1 LLVKSTAL
9 AAVLTTAGLAG
20 CAVGPD
26 YQKPGVRTPAA
37 FVAEATTGSSHASR
51 RTEVDLRQWWRSL
64 RDKELDSLVDRAL
77 TSNFNLAIALARIQ
91 AAREQIV
98 VVAGAALP
106 QATISAGGGSG
117 TSSDETR
124 GRASPAFRSAE
135 NAKNLNAIDE
145 AGGFAAGWDLD
156 LFGKV
161 KRRVEAAT
169 DEAEALNDARDWIYV
184 TVAADVARAY
194 LDMRAQERELVVL
207 GQNINA
213 ARTSLNLAQS
223 RLDRGL
229 TNELDV
235 SLAKRELGTLE
246 AGQGPLR
253 AQIEASQHA
262 IAVLLGE
269 YPETLTKELAR
280 GGPIPVLP
288 RHVPVGIPADLLRR
302 RPDIQQA
309 ERQLAAANA
318 DIGAAI
324 ANLFPDVVLVGSAG
338 LQGGPRSSSTLLP
351 YTGIWSIGPALNAP
365 FLDFGALDAQVKVA
379 DFRTQALLV
388 GYREA
393 IVRAVQQVDD
403 ADAAFHAQQERL
415 ADLDRALTAAH
426 EATRIAT
433 ERYDR
438 GLTDFLNVLD
448 AERQEYGLEESRVA
462 ARQVE
467 AEALVGL
474 FRALGGGWPLKQNLP
489 EIPKPEPAVAAA
501 VKYLMNPEQGPLN
514 PAGNPSGSRP

>member
-1 LLVKSTAL
+1 MKLSNSCA
-9 AAVLTTAGLAG
+9 AWAVLAVLSG

-26 YQKPGVRTPAA
+26 YFRPEVRTPAA
-37 FVAEATTGSSHASR
+37 FVAEATAGSSHASR
-51 RTEVDLRQWWRSL
+51 RTEVDLRQWWRCL

-77 TSNFNLAIALARIQ
+77 TSDFDLAIALARIQ
-91 AAREQIV
+91 AAREQVI

-106 QATISAGGGSG
+106 DVTISAGGGGG
-117 TSSDETR
+117 TGSDETK
-124 GRASPAFRSAE
+124 GGASPVFRAAE
-135 NAKNLNAIDE
+135 NGRNLNAIDE

-156 LFGKV
+156 LFGRV
-161 KRRVEAAT
+161 KRQVEAAT
-169 DEAEALNDARDWIYV
+169 DEAEALKDARDWIYV

-194 LDMRAQERELVVL
+194 LDMRAQQQELMVL
-207 GQNINA
+207 GQNIGV
-213 ARTSLNLAQS
+213 ARASLNLAQS
-223 RLDRGL
+223 RLERGL

-235 SLAKRELGTLE
+235 SLAQRELGSLE
-246 AGQGPLR
+246 AEQGPLH
-253 AQIEASQHA
+253 AQIEASRHA
-262 IAVLLGE
+262 IAVLLGQ
-269 YPETLTKELAR
+269 YPETLAKELAR
-280 GGPIPVLP
+280 GGAAPVLP
-288 RHVPVGIPADLLRR
+288 QHVPAGVPADLLRR

-324 ANLFPDVVLVGSAG
+324 ADLFPEVVLTGSLGA
-338 LQGGPRSSSTLLP
+338 QGGPRSSSTLLP
-351 YTGIWSIGPALNAP
+351 YTAIWSIGPGLNAP

-393 IVRAVQQVDD
+393 IVQAVRQVDD
-403 ADAAFHAQQERL
+403 AGAAFHAQQERL

-426 EATRIAT
+426 DATRIAT

-438 GLTDFLNVLD
+438 GLTDYLNVLD
-448 AERQEYGLEESRVA
+448 AERQEYGLEESQVA

-474 FRALGGGWPLKQNLP
+474 FRALGGGWPVKENLP
-489 EIPKPEPAVAAA
+489 DIPKPEPAVGAA
-501 VKYLMNPEQGPLN
+501 VKYLINPDEGPLS
-514 PAGNPSGSRP
+514 PAGNPSK

>member
-1 LLVKSTAL
+1 MKLSSSCAAL
-9 AAVLTTAGLAG
+9 AAAVALSG

-26 YQKPGVRTPAA
+26 YLEPFVQTPHA
-37 FVAEATTGSSHASR
+37 FVAEAAVGSSHASR

-77 TSNFNLAIALARIQ
+77 ISNFDLAIALARVQ
-91 AAREQIV
+91 AAREQII

-106 QATISAGGGSG
+106 QVDISAGGGGG
-117 TSSDETR
+117 TGSDETR
-124 GRASPAFRSAE
+124 GRATPAFRSAE

-145 AGGFAAGWDLD
+145 AGGFVAGWDLD
-156 LFGKV
+156 LFGRV
-161 KRRVEAAT
+161 KRQVEAAT
-169 DEAEALNDARDWIYV
+169 DQAEAYKDARDWIYV

-194 LDMRAQERELVVL
+194 LDMRAQEQELVVL

-213 ARTSLNLAQS
+213 ARASLNLAQS

-246 AGQGPLR
+246 AEQGPLR
-253 AQIEASQHA
+253 AQIEASRHA

-269 YPETLTKELAR
+269 YPETLAVELAR
-280 GGPIPVLP
+280 GGPAPVLP
-288 RHVPVGIPADLLRR
+288 QHVPVGIPADLLRR

-309 ERQLAAANA
+309 ERLLAAANA

-324 ANLFPDVVLVGSAG
+324 ADLFPDVVLTGSAG
-338 LQGGPRSSSTLLP
+338 LQGGPRSSNTLLP
-351 YTGIWSIGPALNAP
+351 FTAIWSIGPAVNAP
-365 FLDFGALDAQVKVA
+365 FLDFGALDAEVKVA

-393 IVRAVQQVDD
+393 IVQAVQQVDD
-403 ADAAFHAQQERL
+403 AGAAFHAQQERL
-415 ADLDRALTAAH
+415 ADLDRALTAAR
-426 EATRIAT
+426 EATRVAT

-438 GLTDFLNVLD
+438 GLTDYLNVLD
-448 AERQEYGLEESRVA
+448 AERQQYSLEESQVA

-474 FRALGGGWPLKQNLP
+474 FRALGGGWPVKENLP
-489 EIPKPEPAVAAA
+489 DIPQPQPAVAAA
-501 VKYLMNPEQGPLN
+501 VKYLINPNEGPLN
-514 PAGNPSGSRP
+514 PAGNPSASRP

>member
-1 LLVKSTAL
+1 MKLSSSCAAL
-9 AAVLTTAGLAG
+9 AAAAALSG

-26 YQKPGVRTPAA
+26 YFKPDVRTPAA
-37 FVAEATTGSSHASR
+37 FVAEAAAGSSHASR

-77 TSNFNLAIALARIQ
+77 TSNFDLAIALARIQ
-91 AAREQIV
+91 AAREQII

-106 QATISAGGGSG
+106 QVTISAGGGGG
-117 TSSDETR
+117 TGSDETR

-135 NAKNLNAIDE
+135 NAKNLNAIGE

-156 LFGKV
+156 LFGRV
-161 KRRVEAAT
+161 KRQVEAAT
-169 DEAEALNDARDWIYV
+169 DEAEALKDARDWIYV

-194 LDMRAQERELVVL
+194 LDMRAQQQELVVL

-213 ARTSLNLAQS
+213 ARASLNLAQS

-246 AGQGPLR
+246 AEQGPLR
-253 AQIEASQHA
+253 AQIEASRHA

-269 YPETLTKELAR
+269 YPETLAVELAR
-280 GGPIPVLP
+280 GGPAPVLP
-288 RHVPVGIPADLLRR
+288 QHVPVGIPADLLRR

-324 ANLFPDVVLVGSAG
+324 ADLFPDVVLTGSAG
-338 LQGGPRSSSTLLP
+338 LQGGPRSSTTLLP
-351 YTGIWSIGPALNAP
+351 YTAIWSIGPAVNAP
-365 FLDFGALDAQVKVA
+365 FLDFGALDAQVKIA
-379 DFRTQALLV
+379 DFRTQAFLV

-393 IVRAVQQVDD
+393 IVQAVQQVDD
-403 ADAAFHAQQERL
+403 AGAAFHAQQERL
-415 ADLDRALTAAH
+415 ADFDRALTAAR
-426 EATRIAT
+426 EATRVAT

-438 GLTDFLNVLD
+438 GLTDYLNVLD
-448 AERQEYGLEESRVA
+448 AERQQYSLEESQVA

-474 FRALGGGWPLKQNLP
+474 FRALGGGWPVKENLP
-489 EIPKPEPAVAAA
+489 DIPQPQPAVAAA
-501 VKYLMNPEQGPLN
+501 VKYLMNPDQGPLN
-514 PAGNPSGSRP
+514 PAGNPSASRP

>member
-1 LLVKSTAL
+1 MKLSSSCAAL
-9 AAVLTTAGLAG
+9 AAVVALSG

-26 YQKPGVRTPAA
+26 YFKPDVRTPAA
-37 FVAEATTGSSHASR
+37 FVAQAAAGSSHASR

-77 TSNFNLAIALARIQ
+77 ISNFDLAIALTRIQ
-91 AAREQIV
+91 AAREQIITI
-98 VVAGAALP
+98 AGAALP
-106 QATISAGGGSG
+106 EATISAGAGSG
-117 TSSDETR
+117 TGSDETR
-124 GRASPAFRSAE
+124 GRASPVFRSAE
-135 NAKNLNAIDE
+135 NARNLNVIGE

-156 LFGKV
+156 LFGRV
-161 KRRVEAAT
+161 KRQVEAAT
-169 DEAEALNDARDWIYV
+169 DQAEALKDARDWIYV

-194 LDMRAQERELVVL
+194 LDMRAQEQELVVL

-213 ARTSLNLAQS
+213 ARASLNLAQS

-246 AGQGPLR
+246 AEQGPLR

-269 YPETLTKELAR
+269 YPETLAVELAR
-280 GGPIPVLP
+280 GGPTPVLP
-288 RHVPVGIPADLLRR
+288 QHVPVGIPADLLRR
-302 RPDIQQA
+302 RPDIQGA

-324 ANLFPDVVLVGSAG
+324 ADLFPDVVLTGAFG
-338 LQGGPRSSSTLLP
+338 GQGGPRSSSILLP
-351 YTGIWSIGPALNAP
+351 YTAIWSIGPAVNAP

-379 DFRTQALLV
+379 DFRTQAFLI

-393 IVRAVQQVDD
+393 IVQAVQQVDD
-403 ADAAFHAQQERL
+403 AGAAFHAQQERL
-415 ADLDRALTAAH
+415 ADLDRALTAAR
-426 EATRIAT
+426 EATRVAT

-438 GLTDFLNVLD
+438 GLTDYLNVLD
-448 AERQEYGLEESRVA
+448 AERQQYSLEESQVA

-474 FRALGGGWPLKQNLP
+474 FRALGGGWPVKENLP
-489 EIPKPEPAVAAA
+489 DIPQPEPAVAAA
-501 VKYLMNPEQGPLN
+501 VKYLINPEQGPLN
-514 PAGNPSGSRP
+514 PTGNPSASRP

>member
-1 LLVKSTAL
+1 MRVSGSCAAW
-9 AAVLTTAGLAG
+9 AAVAALSG

-26 YQKPGVRTPAA
+26 YFKPAISTPAA
-37 FVAEATTGSSHASR
+37 FVAEATAVSSRASR
-51 RTEVDLRQWWRSL
+51 RTEVDLREWWRSL
-64 RDKELDSLVDRAL
+64 RDRELDSLVDRAL
-77 TSNFNLAIALARIQ
+77 SSNFDLAIALTRIQ

-106 QATISAGGGSG
+106 EVTVTGGGGAG
-117 TSSDETR
+117 TGSDESK
-124 GRASPAFRSAE
+124 GRATPEFRAADNS
-135 NAKNLNAIDE
+135 KNLQSIGE
-145 AGGFAAGWDLD
+145 VGGFDAGWDLD

-161 KRRVEAAT
+161 KREVEAAT
-169 DEAEALNDARDWIYV
+169 DEVEALKDARDWIYV

-194 LDMRAQERELVVL
+194 LDMRAQEAELAVL
-207 GQNINA
+207 GRNIEA

-235 SLAKRELGTLE
+235 SLAQRQLGTLQAE
-246 AGQGPLR
+246 QAPIR
-253 AQIEASQHA
+253 AQIEASRHA

-269 YPETLTKELAR
+269 YPETMAKELAR

-288 RHVPVGIPADLLRR
+288 QRIPVGVPADLLRR
-302 RPDIQQA
+302 RPDIQAA

-318 DIGAAI
+318 GVGAAI
-324 ANLFPDVVLVGSAG
+324 ADLFPDVVLTGALG
-338 LQGGPRSSSTLLP
+338 AQGGPRSSATLLP
-351 YTGIWSIGPALNAP
+351 YTAIWSIGPAVNTP
-365 FLDFGALDAQVKVA
+365 FLDFGALDAQINVA
-379 DFRTQALLV
+379 DFRTQGFLV
-388 GYREA
+388 GYRQA

-403 ADAAFHAQQERL
+403 AGAAFHAQQERL
-415 ADLDRALTAAH
+415 ADLDRALTAAR

-448 AERQEYGLEESRVA
+448 AERQQFDLEENQVA

-474 FRALGGGWPLKQNLP
+474 FRALGGGWPLKQTLP
-489 EIPKPEPAVAAA
+489 DIPKPQPAVAAA
-501 VKYLMNPEQGPLN
+501 VKYLMNPGQGPLN
-514 PAGNPSGSRP
+514 PAGSPSQ

>member
-1 LLVKSTAL
+1 
-9 AAVLTTAGLAG
+9 
-20 CAVGPD
+20 
-26 YQKPGVRTPAA
+26 
-37 FVAEATTGSSHASR
+37 
-51 RTEVDLRQWWRSL
+51 
-64 RDKELDSLVDRAL
+64 
-77 TSNFNLAIALARIQ
+77 
-91 AAREQIV
+91 
-98 VVAGAALP
+98 
-106 QATISAGGGSG
+106 
-117 TSSDETR
+117 
-124 GRASPAFRSAE
+124 
-135 NAKNLNAIDE
+135 
-145 AGGFAAGWDLD
+145 
-156 LFGKV
+156 
-161 KRRVEAAT
+161 
-169 DEAEALNDARDWIYV
+169 
-184 TVAADVARAY
+184 
-194 LDMRAQERELVVL
+194 
-207 GQNINA
+207 
-213 ARTSLNLAQS
+213 
-223 RLDRGL
+223 
-229 TNELDV
+229 
-235 SLAKRELGTLE
+235 LE

-269 YPETLTKELAR
+269 YPETLAKELAR
-280 GGPIPVLP
+280 KGPTPVLP

-324 ANLFPDVVLVGSAG
+324 ANLFPDVVLTGSAG

-393 IVRAVQQVDD
+393 IVQAVQQVDD

-501 VKYLMNPEQGPLN
+501 VKYLMNPEQGP
-514 PAGNPSGSRP
+514 